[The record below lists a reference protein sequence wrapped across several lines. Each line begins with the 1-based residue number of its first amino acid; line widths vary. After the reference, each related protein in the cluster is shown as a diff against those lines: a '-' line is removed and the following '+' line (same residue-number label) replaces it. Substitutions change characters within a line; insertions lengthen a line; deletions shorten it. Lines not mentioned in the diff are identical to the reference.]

1 MLLNTIGIH
10 CEWIFWRFPVV
21 KGILPVVKGILALA
35 LTLSATKQIS
45 CFSIWNLIIS
55 DSLLLENDL
64 LKISK
69 VDSLTSWT
77 NEVPNSRRI
86 VISHLLRPLMN
97 GSCFHRNAFKLKK
110 FCSKGNLLVF
120 LGFCLVQ
127 VSKSTRVLI
136 DYNQYDRFRWV
147 MHIYLQITLSFI
159 SAILDS
165 YEITFFFFSFF
176 FVSPFH
182 TWRVYSISKKKSS
195 FQCWN

>member
-1 MLLNTIGIH
+1 MGYYDSSRVGHLI
-10 CEWIFWRFPVV
+10 CPRSQWIYFADF
-21 KGILPVVKGILALA
+21 
-35 LTLSATKQIS
+35 KQIV
-45 CFSIWNLIIS
+45 FQQQRVR
-55 DSLLLENDL
+55 D
-64 LKISK
+64 
-69 VDSLTSWT
+69 
-77 NEVPNSRRI
+77 NEV
-86 VISHLLRPLMN
+86 
-97 GSCFHRNAFKLKK
+97 FKLKNKKFVWWQTKSKPKPKFLLQQAKFLLQQESVKK

-120 LGFCLVQ
+120 LGFCPVQ